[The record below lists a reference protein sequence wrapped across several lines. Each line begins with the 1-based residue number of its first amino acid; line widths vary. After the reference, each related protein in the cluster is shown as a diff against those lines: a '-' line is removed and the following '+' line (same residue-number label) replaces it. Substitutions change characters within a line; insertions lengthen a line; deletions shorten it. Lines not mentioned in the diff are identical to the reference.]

1 MYIAYQDNCKIHSIY
16 NDGVI
21 HVSVITLF
29 ILKMNWNRNKN
40 IRFFDYIQS
49 INSNVFSRIS
59 KLSFREITL
68 VRDISTTQNKING
81 KALA

>member
-1 MYIAYQDNCKIHSIY
+1 
-16 NDGVI
+16 
-21 HVSVITLF
+21 
-29 ILKMNWNRNKN
+29 MNWNRNKN